1 MRTTL
6 YMLVGLPG
14 SGKSTLAK
22 DISKL
27 HINSKHIS
35 SDSLRL
41 ELFGN
46 EEDRENNYI
55 IFNEMKKRTKDC
67 LNSGINVIYD
77 ATNISSK
84 KRISFLKE
92 LKKINCKKICIYVA
106 TPFEK
111 CIENNIKR
119 ERKVDIDAILK
130 MYKSLQV
137 PAYYEGWDDIIIHC
151 NESKK
156 YNKCIFNLANN
167 ISYETYCNDIL
178 RYAAKEC
185 IDLAQDNPYHTLS
198 VSRHMYQTF
207 LNLKNKTNN
216 AELIIAALLHDI
228 GKPFCKNFKEGSMFA
243 NFYGHDNVSAQMAL
257 VYLYKIGINTDII
270 LDIVQYIQLHM
281 QLLNI
286 KDNEK
291 GLLKLKNKIGDI
303 IFDNLLL
310 LHEADI
316 AAT

>member
-27 HINSKHIS
+27 HINAKHIS
-35 SDSLRL
+35 SDALRL

-46 EEDRENNYI
+46 EEDRENNHI
-55 IFNEMKKRTKDC
+55 VFNEMKRRTKEY
-67 LNSGINVIYD
+67 LNNGISVVYD

-84 KRISFLKE
+84 RRIAFLKE
-92 LKKINCKKICIYVA
+92 FKKINCNKICVYMARPLEQCIINDLNRSR
-106 TPFEK
+106 K
-111 CIENNIKR
+111 CGKNVIFQ
-119 ERKVDIDAILK
+119 

-137 PAYYEGWDDIIIHC
+137 PSYYEGWDDIIIHYGEYVNTTSLVFHY
-151 NESKK
+151 NE
-156 YNKCIFNLANN
+156 NLT
-167 ISYETYCNDIL
+167 YEAYCNYIL
-178 RYAAKEC
+178 KHAAKEC

-207 LNLKNKTNN
+207 LNLKNKTDN

-243 NFYGHDNVSAQMAL
+243 NFYGHENVSAQIAL
-257 VYLYKIGINTDII
+257 IYLHRAGFTRTTI
-270 LDIVQYIQLHM
+270 LNIVQYIQLHM
-281 QLLNI
+281 KMLSIQ
-286 KDNEK
+286 DNK
-291 GLLKLKNKIGDI
+291 NALLKLKNKVADI

-310 LHEADI
+310 LHEADSN
-316 AAT
+316 AK

>member
-1 MRTTL
+1 
-6 YMLVGLPG
+6 MLVGLPG

-27 HINSKHIS
+27 HINAKHIS
-35 SDSLRL
+35 SDALRL

-46 EEDRENNYI
+46 EKHREDHHI
-55 IFNEMKKRTKDC
+55 VFNEMKKRTKDC

-151 NESKK
+151 NEFKK

-216 AELIIAALLHDI
+216 TELIIAALLHDI

-243 NFYGHDNVSAQMAL
+243 NFYGHENVSAQMAL